1 MRHIVIKYIGLFVML
16 TSLGV
21 VSCTQESYDDQEPVT
36 EQMLDATFSVEEISA
51 NRYQITA
58 NSNEYVI
65 SNYWDLGE
73 GTGYSIGGN
82 SFELFLPDA
91 GEYEIKHKVV
101 GAGGIFSSEASNL
114 VNVETSDP
122 IAGNLVRGGKFS
134 SDDDIAQWTIGGTGA
149 GNGTWDFS
157 EGNANLTAP
166 GWGGNGIYQAI
177 EVVEGRSYQI
187 DMFVGST
194 TGVSDTW
201 FEVYCGYSDP
211 ATVSGDYN
219 EGGMLLKINTWEGT
233 GNAPFGGK
241 FTVVG
246 SSTETNGVFT
256 ATASG
261 TVYLLMRGGGGDMKE
276 GIYID
281 NVEFRSIAEN

>member
-1 MRHIVIKYIGLFVML
+1 MKRIETIYIGLFVML
-16 TSLGV
+16 ISLGM
-21 VSCTQESYDDQEPVT
+21 VSCSQDTYDDQEPVT
-36 EQMLDATFSVEEISA
+36 EQMLDATFSVEETSA
-51 NRYQITA
+51 NKYQITA

-73 GTGYSIGGN
+73 GTGFSTGGN

-91 GEYEIKHKVV
+91 GDYEIKHKVV
-101 GAGGIFSSEASNL
+101 GAGGIFSSVVSTM
-114 VNVETSDP
+114 VDVETSDP
-122 IAGNLVRGGKFS
+122 IAGNLVKGGKFA
-134 SDDDIAQWTIGGTGA
+134 SDGDIALWTIGGTGA
-149 GNGTWDFS
+149 GSGTWDFS

-177 EVVEGRSYQI
+177 EVVEGRTYQI

-194 TGVSDTW
+194 TGCSDTW

-219 EGGMLLKINTWEGT
+219 DGGILLKINTWDGT

-241 FTVVG
+241 FTSVG
-246 SSTETNGVFT
+246 SSTEANGVFT
-256 ATASG
+256 ATTSG
-261 TVYLLMRGGGGDMKE
+261 TVYLLIRGGGGDMKE

-281 NVEFRSIAEN
+281 NVEFRSVQ

>member
-1 MRHIVIKYIGLFVML
+1 ML

>member
-1 MRHIVIKYIGLFVML
+1 MKRIKTIYIGLFVML
-16 TSLGV
+16 VSLAM
-21 VSCTQESYDDQEPVT
+21 VSCTQDTYDDQEPVT
-36 EQMLDATFSVEEISA
+36 VQMLDATFSVEEISA
-51 NRYQITA
+51 NKYQITA
-58 NSNEYVI
+58 NSNVNVI
-65 SNYWDLGE
+65 SNYWDLGA
-73 GTGYSIGGN
+73 GTGFSTGSN

-101 GAGGIFSSEASNL
+101 GAGGIFSGESSTL

-122 IAGNLVRGGKFS
+122 IAGNLVKGGKFS

-157 EGNANLTAP
+157 ECNANLTAP

-177 EVVEGRSYQI
+177 EVVEDRTYQI

-211 ATVSGDYN
+211 ASVSGDYN
-219 EGGMLLKINTWEGT
+219 EGGILLKINTWEGT

-241 FTVVG
+241 FTSVG
-246 SSTETNGVFT
+246 SSTESNGTFT

-261 TVYLLMRGGGGDMKE
+261 TVYLLIRGGGGDMKE

-281 NVEFRSIAEN
+281 NVEFRSVQ